1 MDYKKIVSELAPCG
15 LDCSRCV
22 FSANGS
28 IRRNAEELREG
39 LSGFEKMAKFFA
51 AENPALA
58 GYDSFI
64 AVLDFIR
71 SGECQGC
78 REGAGC
84 YDGCEARNC
93 VKTGKVDFC
102 FECESFPCD
111 RNKFNPQ
118 LAEKWKNNNLAM
130 RNVGVE
136 TFHAEQKNK
145 PRY

>member
-1 MDYKKIVSELAPCG
+1 MDYKDIVSELAPCG
-15 LDCSRCV
+15 IDCSRCV
-22 FSANGS
+22 FSAHGS
-28 IRRNAEELREG
+28 IRKNAGELLES

-58 GYDSFI
+58 GYDSFM
-64 AVLDFIR
+64 AVLEFLR

-78 REGAGC
+78 RTGAGC

-93 VKTGKVDFC
+93 AKTGKVDFC
-102 FECESFPCD
+102 FECDSFPCD

-118 LAEKWKNNNLAM
+118 LAEKWKTNNLAM
-130 RNVGVE
+130 KKSGVE
-136 TFHAEQKNK
+136 SFYTEQKKK